1 VQVPR
6 LGARYRQPAPGALAR
21 ALKDITSSTESRR
34 TSEEAEMPLWKIRHP
49 VGAYTAAENGAAPL
63 PGAGGSRRAVFVIS
77 LICAAQF
84 VLQLDFSVVN
94 VALPSIQREL
104 GMPAAELQWIV
115 TGYALAFGSLL
126 LAGGR
131 LADLLGRRQ
140 VLAAGLAL
148 FGVASLACGL
158 ARWPIMLI
166 IGRIVQGAAGAMV
179 SPAALS
185 LLTTTNAEGAA
196 RNRALAI
203 WQATTAAGATAGIVA
218 GGLLTQYF
226 GWRAVFLINPPIIA
240 VMLALVP
247 RLPAGK
253 RSGGGSVDVRGAL
266 LVTTGIA
273 ALIFGLSSGQQHG
286 FTAPATLIALALAVL
301 LTAGFVVA
309 EKRSAAPMLP
319 LSILAEPARRAAIAA
334 MLLIGA
340 ILAGYVYFASLY
352 LQKVLGFSP
361 VATGLALV
369 PSTIIVVLVST
380 LGTRRLLARFSIK
393 AVLLAGLACM
403 GAGQLW
409 LAQITAGASYPA
421 AVLPGLVLT
430 AAGVGLALPAAS
442 IAITSGVQASDQG
455 LAGALFTTSQ
465 QTGAAVGLAILATAA
480 AAATDGHGGSLVD
493 GYRLSFLIGAG
504 LAVLAAI
511 IVALQVSS
519 KSHRVEPGHQQAG
532 PGGPPPA
539 PPAPAQLGKKGV
551 RRGDHAGLRG
561 RPDPQVLRRHHPPG
575 RRS

>member
-1 VQVPR
+1 MS
-6 LGARYRQPAPGALAR
+6 
-21 ALKDITSSTESRR
+21 D
-34 TSEEAEMPLWKIRHP
+34 HP
-49 VGAYTAAENGAAPL
+49 TNGAAPL
-63 PGAGGSRRAVFVIS
+63 PAGGSRGAVFVIS
-77 LICAAQF
+77 LLCAAQF
-84 VLQLDFSVVN
+84 VLQLDFSIVN

-148 FGVASLACGL
+148 FGIASMACGL
-158 ARWPIMLI
+158 AQWPIMLI
-166 IGRIVQGAAGAMV
+166 IARIVQGAAGAMV

-196 RNRALAI
+196 RNRVLAI

-240 VMLALVP
+240 IMLALVP

-253 RSGGGSVDVRGAL
+253 RSGGGGSVDVRGAL

-301 LTAGFVVA
+301 LTTGFVFA
-309 EKRSAAPMLP
+309 EKRSAP

-352 LQKVLGFSP
+352 MQKVLGFSP

-369 PSTIIVVLVST
+369 PSTVTVVLVST

-430 AAGVGLALPAAS
+430 AAGVGLALPTAS

-480 AAATDGHGGSLVD
+480 AAATAGHGGSLVD
-493 GYRLSFLIGAG
+493 GYRLSFLIATG

-511 IVALQVSS
+511 IVALQLSS

-539 PPAPAQLGKKGV
+539 PPAPAQLGKSGPQPAS
-551 RRGDHAGLRG
+551 DHGSSAAAADSTCTSS
-561 RPDPQVLRRHHPPG
+561 PAHPPPTASGHG
-575 RRS
+575 R

>member
-1 VQVPR
+1 M
-6 LGARYRQPAPGALAR
+6 A
-21 ALKDITSSTESRR
+21 DHST
-34 TSEEAEMPLWKIRHP
+34 
-49 VGAYTAAENGAAPL
+49 NGAAPL
-63 PGAGGSRRAVFVIS
+63 PAAGGSRRAVFVIS

-104 GMPAAELQWIV
+104 GMPAAQLQWIV

-140 VLAAGLAL
+140 VLAVGLAL
-148 FGVASLACGL
+148 FGIASLACGL
-158 ARWPIMLI
+158 AQWPVMLI
-166 IGRIVQGAAGAMV
+166 IARIVQGAAGAMV

-218 GGLLTQYF
+218 GGLLTQYL

-240 VMLALVP
+240 IMLALVP

-253 RSGGGSVDVRGAL
+253 RSGGGGSVDVRGAL

-286 FTAPATLIALALAVL
+286 FTAPATIIALTLAVL
-301 LTAGFVVA
+301 LTTGFVFA

-369 PSTIIVVLVST
+369 PSTVTVVLVST

-430 AAGVGLALPAAS
+430 AAGVGLALPTAS

-493 GYRLSFLIGAG
+493 GYRLSFLIAAG

-511 IVALQVSS
+511 IVALQLASGGHHGRSDNQKAIPNGPAAARQPQPTPHRSS
-519 KSHRVEPGHQQAG
+519 PSPGHGSSPA
-532 PGGPPPA
+532 PLRASAGGP
-539 PPAPAQLGKKGV
+539 
-551 RRGDHAGLRG
+551 DHPDEAVAAYPG
-561 RPDPQVLRRHHPPG
+561 RPEAGAQRVRQHRSPG
-575 RRS
+575 HRPRRSEAAAAAVRAAGEAGRAGG

>member
-1 VQVPR
+1 MADHSTNDATPR
-6 LGARYRQPAPGALAR
+6 PA
-21 ALKDITSSTESRR
+21 
-34 TSEEAEMPLWKIRHP
+34 
-49 VGAYTAAENGAAPL
+49 
-63 PGAGGSRRAVFVIS
+63 AGGSQRAAFVIS

-84 VLQLDFSVVN
+84 VLQLDFSIVN
-94 VALPSIQREL
+94 VALPSLQRDL

-115 TGYALAFGSLL
+115 TGYALGFGSLL

-140 VLAAGLAL
+140 VLAVGLAL
-148 FGVASLACGL
+148 FGIASLACGL
-158 ARWPIMLI
+158 AQWPIMLI
-166 IGRIVQGAAGAMV
+166 TARIVQGAAGAMV

-196 RNRALAI
+196 RHRALAI

-226 GWRAVFLINPPIIA
+226 GWRAVFLINPPVIA
-240 VMLALVP
+240 LMLALVP

-253 RSGGGSVDVRGAL
+253 RSGSGGSVDVRGAL

-286 FTAPATLIALALAVL
+286 FTAPATLVALALAVL
-301 LTAGFVVA
+301 LATGFVFA

-319 LSILAEPARRAAIAA
+319 LPILAEPARRAAIAA

-369 PSTIIVVLVST
+369 PSTVTVVLVST

-409 LAQITAGASYPA
+409 LAQITAGAGYPA

-430 AAGVGLALPAAS
+430 AAGVGLALPTAS
-442 IAITSGVQASDQG
+442 IAITSGVRAGDQG

-480 AAATDGHGGSLVD
+480 AAASGHSGSLVD
-493 GYRLSFLIGAG
+493 GYRLSFLIATG

-511 IVALQVSS
+511 IVALQLSS
-519 KSHRVEPGHQQAG
+519 KSHRVDPEHQQAD
-532 PGGPPPA
+532 PDGPPAA
-539 PPAPAQLGKKGV
+539 PTAAQLGKN
-551 RRGDHAGLRG
+551 
-561 RPDPQVLRRHHPPG
+561 
-575 RRS
+575 